1 MSDVSPEPAA
11 PAETPAPEP
20 APEPVVEPA
29 PAEVAPEPTPEPE
42 PSPAPAPA
50 ADTTPE
56 QAELDQLNG
65 RIAVQDERIK
75 ELSGYQT
82 EVRDQ
87 RDTVASLTAE
97 IASLTAER
105 DQAVKAASQAQAA
118 ATDAVS
124 SQGAQET
131 MVGHAK
137 SLAAAIKGLLS

>member
-11 PAETPAPEP
+11 PAETPAPAP
-20 APEPVVEPA
+20 APEPVAAPA
-29 PAEVAPEPTPEPE
+29 PAEVAPEPTPA
-42 PSPAPAPA
+42 S
-50 ADTTPE
+50 DTTPE
-56 QAELDQLNG
+56 QAEIDQLNG